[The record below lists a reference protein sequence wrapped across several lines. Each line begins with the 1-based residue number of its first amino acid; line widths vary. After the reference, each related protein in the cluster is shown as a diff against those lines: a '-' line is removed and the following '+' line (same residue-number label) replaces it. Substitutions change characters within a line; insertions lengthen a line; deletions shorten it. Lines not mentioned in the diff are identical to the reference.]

1 MLVQKTLKLFENMEN
16 HENAI
21 SQYFAKKAD
30 EGVGMLCLS

>member
-1 MLVQKTLKLFENMEN
+1 MVN

-30 EGVGMLCLS
+30 EGRYVVFIINCVSVNGRF

>member
-1 MLVQKTLKLFENMEN
+1 MEN

-30 EGVGMLCLS
+30 EGVVNHYYNVWSHK

>member
-21 SQYFAKKAD
+21 SHQACWMGGIK
-30 EGVGMLCLS
+30 